1 MNNPYQ
7 NYFANQ
13 IQTASPEQVL
23 VMLYDG
29 AIRFLRQ
36 ARQALE
42 NGDRVGKLKKI
53 SRTVAILTEL
63 SNSLDFEKGGEIA
76 ENLDGLYAYM
86 VRELTRPNAEDE
98 FKAMEVSENILLE
111 LRGAWA
117 EAIEKNRSKEEQSP
131 AAAYGDSSDAEPPR
145 KSMNAAV

>member
-13 IQTASPEQVL
+13 IQTASAEQVL

-29 AIRFLRQ
+29 AIRFIRQ
-36 ARQALE
+36 AGQALE
-42 NGDRVGKLKKI
+42 EGDRVLKLKKI
-53 SRTVAILTEL
+53 SRAVAIITEL

-76 ENLDGLYAYM
+76 ENLDGLYWYM
-86 VRELTRPNAEDE
+86 VRELTNPNAEDE

-117 EAIEKNRSKEEQSP
+117 EAIEKARPKEES
-131 AAAYGDSSDAEPPR
+131 ADAAYGSQSADEAPR
-145 KSMNAAV
+145 KRMNAAV

>member
-13 IQTASPEQVL
+13 IQTASAEQVL

-29 AIRFLRQ
+29 AIRFIRQ

-42 NGDRVGKLKKI
+42 EGDRVSKLKKI
-53 SRTVAILTEL
+53 SRAVAIITEL

-76 ENLDGLYAYM
+76 ENLDGLYWYM
-86 VRELTRPNAEDE
+86 VRELTNPNAEDE
-98 FKAMEVSENILLE
+98 FKAMEVAENILVE

-117 EAIEKNRSKEEQSP
+117 EAIEKERPKEESADPPYGSQS
-131 AAAYGDSSDAEPPR
+131 ADEAPR
-145 KSMNAAV
+145 KRMNAAV